1 MLGGQFD
8 KDFGGLLN
16 DFYSSVSGGGQLS
29 TFWREGHI
37 FFNHGNTTVVCAGN
51 IDAYGVCCLLVVGL
65 AEAENVNHSFFV
77 VFDVALAGT
86 IEGQRVLVFNN
97 SKIAISL
104 TESLDSA
111 EGLAR
116 DQALN
121 SIDRV
126 WLGKDDLDLAAY
138 FERHGQVEV

>member
-1 MLGGQFD
+1 MLRGQFNN
-8 KDFGGLLN
+8 DFGGLL
-16 DFYSSVSGGGQLS
+16 DSFYSSVSGGGQLS
-29 TFWREGHI
+29 TFGREGHV
-37 FFNHGNTTVVCAGN
+37 FFNHSNISLVCAGN
-51 IDAYGVCCLLVVGL
+51 IDAYGVRCLLVVGL
-65 AEAENVNHSFFV
+65 AEAEYVNHGFFV

-86 IEGQRVLVFNN
+86 IESQRVLAFNN
-97 SKIAISL
+97 SKITIGL

-121 SIDRV
+121 GIDRV